1 MPTQKRVR
9 QEANLECGPGT
20 DATQHL
26 CFMLGKVVRR
36 VVNLYHQ
43 PLAAYGMT
51 PSQLFVFSAL
61 WMEDGINFSDLAN
74 KVAID
79 VSTLTGI
86 IDRMEK
92 RGLVERKPDQKD
104 RRAVRLFLTEKA
116 KETGP
121 AVLKL
126 ARDLDSVVRRPFS
139 QEELDVFE
147 HVMKKLGE
155 NEG

>member
-1 MPTQKRVR
+1 M
-9 QEANLECGPGT
+9 
-20 DATQHL
+20 DATRHL

-92 RGLVERKPDQKD
+92 RGLVERRPDQKD
-104 RRAVRLFLTEKA
+104 RRAVRLYLTDKA

-126 ARDLDSVVRRPFS
+126 AEDLDSVLRRPFS
-139 QEELDVFE
+139 PDELEAFE
-147 HVMKKLGE
+147 RVIKKLGE
-155 NEG
+155 GGN